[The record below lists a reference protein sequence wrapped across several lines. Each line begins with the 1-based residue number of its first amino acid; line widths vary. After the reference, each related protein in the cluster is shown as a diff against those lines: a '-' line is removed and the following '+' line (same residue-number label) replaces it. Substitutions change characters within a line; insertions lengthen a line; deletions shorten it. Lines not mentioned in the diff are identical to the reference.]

1 MRVEQTVADLSIS
14 LPLDAY
20 APRAARHHVALVD
33 RPSPDLRDAVV
44 LLTSEIVSRAVERCQ
59 FKGAIV
65 VLRVWMPASVVRV
78 EMQAPRT
85 FLAEQDQ
92 SESSDYGLMLVRSLA
107 DRWSLAGHGDL
118 ARLWFEIDR
127 RQARE
132 QPFLNA
138 TRLAN
143 SAPSAA
149 TMSSSFVGR

>member
-1 MRVEQTVADLSIS
+1 MKVEQTAADLTVS

-59 FKGAIV
+59 FRGALV
-65 VLRVWMPASVVRV
+65 VLRVWMPPSVVRV

-85 FLAEQDQ
+85 FLAEEEEHEG
-92 SESSDYGLMLVRSLA
+92 SEYGLMLVRSLA

-127 RQARE
+127 RQTRE
-132 QPFLNA
+132 EPTVNA
-138 TRLAN
+138 TRLPKR
-143 SAPSAA
+143 APGAA
-149 TMSSSFVGR
+149 VMSSTL

>member
-1 MRVEQTVADLSIS
+1 MRVEQTAADLTIS

-59 FKGAIV
+59 FKGALV
-65 VLRVWMPASVVRV
+65 VLRVWMPRSVVRV

-85 FLAEQDQ
+85 FLADEDE
-92 SESSDYGLMLVRSLA
+92 SEESDYGLMLVRSLA

-127 RQARE
+127 
-132 QPFLNA
+132 QP
-138 TRLAN
+138 TRDEPALPVCPPQTRVRSTAV
-143 SAPSAA
+143 
-149 TMSSSFVGR
+149 VG